1 MIIGTYLDILV
12 IEETK
17 LDPSFPDDQF
27 FIDGYKSPYRLD
39 RNRSGG
45 GLIIYVREDIPSKLL
60 NKHNFTANIE
70 GLFIEINLRKTK
82 LLLFGTYHSTHPI
95 YGTNDE
101 NYFKEVGQAL
111 DIYCNYEIFLLA
123 GDFNIEENENCLNDF
138 LSDYNAKNLVS
149 TCFKSLD
156 NPSCIDLFLTNSHQR
171 FQHTTTVC
179 TGLSDFHKMV
189 VTVMKYTF
197 PKAEHKVLQYRDYK
211 KFIEHAF
218 HSELRERLK
227 VELIVTYDQFE
238 AIFLDVCNRHAPPK
252 KKIVRANHKPYMTKA
267 VRKAIMRRSALEN
280 KY

>member
-138 LSDYNAKNLVS
+138 LSDYNAKNLVKEN
-149 TCFKSLD
+149 TCFKKSRQSKL
-156 NPSCIDLFLTNSHQR
+156 
-171 FQHTTTVC
+171 
-179 TGLSDFHKMV
+179 
-189 VTVMKYTF
+189 Y
-197 PKAEHKVLQYRDYK
+197 
-211 KFIEHAF
+211 
-218 HSELRERLK
+218 
-227 VELIVTYDQFE
+227 
-238 AIFLDVCNRHAPPK
+238 
-252 KKIVRANHKPYMTKA
+252 
-267 VRKAIMRRSALEN
+267 
-280 KY
+280 